1 MAQVQLILSSKHRKS
16 AGKRSRTGCRTCRIR
31 RIKCDESP
39 GQCNNCVSANWTC
52 DGYDAYR
59 LPQRR
64 GLQDIGTRLGWMMTS
79 DEHRC
84 YSYFQYRSVTN
95 LAGFFDSP
103 LWQQLAL
110 QMSRTDPAVFHAVNM
125 LSAAHQE
132 SELHNMQISA
142 RSRIGSQQYYFS
154 LQQSTRAIALLNQR
168 RNSQDPQLRQTILLC
183 CLLFVLFDVLVAQ
196 YDSAFTHLHGG
207 LRILKEL
214 EIQGK
219 LESEVEPSIVAAF
232 RRLDTQASL
241 YDTRFPILSLEYGN
255 QSPLKLF
262 EAPTG
267 GFTSLSQ
274 VREKITV
281 LFTAGIPLV
290 ARSWSLNGPNME
302 TNYESLYQSQRRLLD
317 AFAEFDLHF
326 TSFRVTKYHQLSE
339 KEQLGA
345 DITYL
350 LYLGHTLTLK
360 TVLIR
365 GPVPESLV
373 PEFLAL
379 LQAHEDMIEKLKSV
393 SGLVMDHVM
402 IAHMYLVA
410 TQCPDV
416 GIRIRAIRLLRS
428 WPHYEGLHSSNV
440 TALMALGALKRD
452 FPNEDKALSMLQTTD
467 AENEFLVDSLE
478 SIKNGVGEPTIPL
491 FRMSELPS
499 RP

>member
-274 VREKITV
+274 
-281 LFTAGIPLV
+281 
-290 ARSWSLNGPNME
+290 
-302 TNYESLYQSQRRLLD
+302 
-317 AFAEFDLHF
+317 
-326 TSFRVTKYHQLSE
+326 LSE

-373 PEFLAL
+373 PEFIAL